1 MKLTF
6 TYIVYIIVAALFVL
20 GTLYFF
26 IKPASFSSFHNTQTV
41 KDPNASSNISSSTI
55 LDDQKEKVEKI
66 LNSMTLDEKI
76 GQMLI
81 IGFPTPELDD
91 HIKLMIKEYH
101 VGGVNLLKRNISSG
115 TQVKK
120 LSQDLQSFNTKYSKL
135 PFIISADQEGGD
147 VVRFKFMKELTAEPA
162 IKNTTQAYDVALGRG
177 KELKEYGINMNFSPV
192 LDLVTDKNSYLYS
205 RTFATSS
212 EKIAGLGAAMVKG
225 YEDAGIMPVIKHFPG
240 YGNIKA
246 DPHKNAVHTT
256 LTSQDFEQFKSVLE
270 KYSVPVMTAHSI
282 IDDVDT
288 KPATLSSKFLTDILR
303 KQWNYEGVIITD
315 DIEMV
320 SAGSTP
326 ANAAV
331 KAVEAGADMI
341 ISTYTPQVQ
350 LDVFNALK
358 KAVQDKNISEER
370 INESLRRI
378 IALKLSL

>member
-26 IKPASFSSFHNTQTV
+26 IKPASFSSFHDTQTV

-135 PFIISADQEGGD
+135 PFIISADQEGG
-147 VVRFKFMKELTAEPA
+147 TW
-162 IKNTTQAYDVALGRG
+162 
-177 KELKEYGINMNFSPV
+177 S
-192 LDLVTDKNSYLYS
+192 DLNL
-205 RTFATSS
+205 
-212 EKIAGLGAAMVKG
+212 
-225 YEDAGIMPVIKHFPG
+225 
-240 YGNIKA
+240 
-246 DPHKNAVHTT
+246 
-256 LTSQDFEQFKSVLE
+256 
-270 KYSVPVMTAHSI
+270 
-282 IDDVDT
+282 
-288 KPATLSSKFLTDILR
+288 
-303 KQWNYEGVIITD
+303 
-315 DIEMV
+315 
-320 SAGSTP
+320 
-326 ANAAV
+326 
-331 KAVEAGADMI
+331 
-341 ISTYTPQVQ
+341 
-350 LDVFNALK
+350 
-358 KAVQDKNISEER
+358 
-370 INESLRRI
+370 
-378 IALKLSL
+378 